1 MKLAKKRPEEH
12 TENMYYAKLCF
23 GRAASLGFFP
33 GQMVL
38 VVLKVDELEAR
49 KSSELE
55 QDKENQTIPNAF
67 KAINQYI
74 DVHGTPAYY
83 YKAYVLTKIAE
94 HCLHDPKSIKA
105 YYMKAFK
112 SIHVAD
118 ALKPYC
124 EAGILN
130 ASLGRGCMR

>member
-49 KSSELE
+49 KPPERE
-55 QDKENQTIPNAF
+55 HDKENEVIPKVFND
-67 KAINQYI
+67 INKFV
-74 DVHGTPAYY
+74 DVHGSPAII
-83 YKAYVLTKIAE
+83 TKPMRSPKLPSTVFLIQNSSRIATKK
-94 HCLHDPKSIKA
+94 LSSR
-105 YYMKAFK
+105 FT
-112 SIHVAD
+112 
-118 ALKPYC
+118 
-124 EAGILN
+124 
-130 ASLGRGCMR
+130 